1 VVAGAVM
8 YAVIH
13 IPNFAAQVA
22 VRQRPEL
29 RRSPFALVEGEP
41 PAEVVITANKAA
53 RSSGVEAGM
62 TRLQAETIP
71 GVTVVRRVP
80 EDEVS
85 ALMVLHTT
93 ACMFSPRIEHVEY
106 LPGTYALDIRGM
118 NGLFGDEA
126 RLADKLRQSIMEAGF
141 LANTAVSQNF
151 DAAVC
156 LARGRNGISVVS
168 PDCEAEALRDLL
180 LYVLNP
186 SVEQAETFR
195 AWGIRTC
202 GQLAA
207 LAETDLISR
216 IGQAGKRLHLLARG
230 VWPHLMFPMEPN
242 FEESLAE
249 RMELDFPVEMLEPL
263 LFLLARMTDALL
275 ERVKSRALAIAMLR
289 VILHLDGGRQHERV
303 VRPALPLEDKPTLL
317 KLLQLDLETHPPNAA
332 ILSVELHAQ
341 SAAPYR
347 AQHGLFLPQAPEPG
361 RLEVLLAR
369 LRKLLGEDRV
379 GSVELK
385 NDHRPNA
392 FRVVPFAP
400 PPPKKSEPA
409 SLSVATALRVY
420 RPPQTVGVTL
430 VGNAPV
436 RVFWEGQR
444 YTVREIAGP
453 WRVSGQWW
461 SEANWC
467 REEWDVRLAAESA
480 ERVCRIAYDPCSRCW
495 YVQGTYD

>member
-1 VVAGAVM
+1 M
-8 YAVIH
+8 YAVFH
-13 IPNFAAQVA
+13 TPNFPAQVA
-22 VRQRPEL
+22 AKQRPEL
-29 RRSPFALVEGEP
+29 RKSAFALVEGEP
-41 PAEVVITANKAA
+41 PAEIVVAANKAG
-53 RSSGVEAGM
+53 RSSGIEVGM

-71 GVTVVRRVP
+71 GVAVVRRVP
-80 EDEVS
+80 EEEAS
-85 ALMVLHTT
+85 ALTVLHTI
-93 ACMFSPRIEHVEY
+93 ACMFSPRIEYVESV
-106 LPGTYALDIRGM
+106 PGTYALDIRGM

-126 RLADKLRQSIMEAGF
+126 QLANKLRQRITAAGF
-141 LANTAVSQNF
+141 LANVAVVQNF

-156 LARGRNGISVVS
+156 LAQGRDGISIV
-168 PDCEAEALRDLL
+168 PPGCEAEALRDLPL
-180 LYVLNP
+180 HVLNP
-186 SVEQAETFR
+186 SVEHTETFH
-195 AWGIRTC
+195 AWGVRTC

-207 LAETDLISR
+207 LSETDLISR

-230 VWPHLMFPMEPN
+230 AWPHLMFPMEPN
-242 FEESLAE
+242 FEESLVE
-249 RMELDFPVEMLEPL
+249 RMELDYPVEMLEPL

-275 ERVKSRALAIAMLR
+275 ERVQSRALAIAMLR
-289 VILHLDGGRQHERV
+289 IALRLDGGQQHERI

-332 ILSVELHAQ
+332 ILCVELHAQ
-341 SAAPYR
+341 SATPYR

-369 LRKLLGEDRV
+369 LRKLLGEEHV

-385 NDHRPNA
+385 DDHRPNA
-392 FRVVPFAP
+392 FRMVPFAP
-400 PPPKKSEPA
+400 PPPKRSGLS
-409 SLSVATALRVY
+409 SLSVATALRVC
-420 RPPQTVGVTL
+420 RPPQTIGVTL

-461 SEANWC
+461 SESNWC
-467 REEWDVRLAAESA
+467 REEWDVRLVAESA
-480 ERVCRIAYDPCSRCW
+480 ERVCRIAYDPRSRCW

>member
-1 VVAGAVM
+1 M
-8 YAVIH
+8 YAVFH
-13 IPNFAAQVA
+13 TPNFAAQVA
-22 VRQRPEL
+22 AQQRPEL
-29 RRSPFALVEGEP
+29 RKSAFALVDGEP
-41 PAEVVITANKAA
+41 PAEVVIAANKAA

-71 GVTVVRRVP
+71 GVAVMRRLP
-80 EDEVS
+80 EDEAS
-85 ALMVLHTT
+85 ALAVLHTI
-93 ACMFSPRIEHVEY
+93 ACMFSPRIEYVES
-106 LPGTYALDIRGM
+106 LPATYALDIDGM
-118 NGLFGDEA
+118 SGLFGDRA
-126 RLADKLRQSIMEAGF
+126 QLANKLRQCITETGF
-141 LANTAVSQNF
+141 LANIAVAQNF

-156 LARGRNGISVVS
+156 LARGKNGIAVV
-168 PDCEAEALRDLL
+168 PPGCEAETLRDLPL
-180 LYVLNP
+180 HVLNP
-186 SVEQAETFR
+186 SAGHAETFYS
-195 AWGIRTC
+195 WGIRTC

-216 IGQAGKRLHLLARG
+216 IGQAGERLHLLARG
-230 VWPHLMFPMEPN
+230 AWPHLMFPMEPN
-242 FEESLAE
+242 FEESLVE
-249 RMELDFPVEMLEPL
+249 RMELDFSVEMLEPL
-263 LFLLARMTDALL
+263 LFLLARMTDTLL

-289 VILHLDGGRQHERV
+289 VVLHLDGGKQHERI

-332 ILSVELHAQ
+332 ILRVELHAQ
-341 SAAPYR
+341 SATPYR

-369 LRKLLGEDRV
+369 LRKLLGEERV

-385 NDHRPNA
+385 DDHRPSA
-392 FRVVPFAP
+392 FRMVPFAP
-400 PPPKKSEPA
+400 PPPKRSEPS
-409 SLSVATALRVY
+409 SLSVATALRVC

-430 VGNAPV
+430 AGNAPV

-461 SEANWC
+461 SGANWC

-480 ERVCRIAYDPCSRCW
+480 ERVCRIAFDPRSRCW

>member
-1 VVAGAVM
+1 M
-8 YAVIH
+8 YAVVH
-13 IPNFAAQVA
+13 APNFAAQVA
-22 VRQRPEL
+22 AQQRPEL
-29 RRSPFALVEGEP
+29 RNNPFALVEGEP
-41 PAEVVITANKAA
+41 PAEVVIGANTAA
-53 RSSGVEAGM
+53 RSSGVETGM

-71 GVTVVRRVP
+71 GLTVARRVQ
-80 EDEVS
+80 EDEAS
-85 ALMVLHTT
+85 ALIVLHTI
-93 ACMFSPRIEHVEY
+93 ACMFSPRIEYVENP
-106 LPGTYALDIRGM
+106 PGTYALDIRGM

-126 RLADKLRQSIMEAGF
+126 QLASKLRQRIIEAGF
-141 LANTAVSQNF
+141 LANIAVAQNF

-156 LARGRNGISVVS
+156 LAGGRNGISVV
-168 PDCEAEALRDLL
+168 PPGHEPEALRYLPL
-180 LYVLNP
+180 HVLNP
-186 SVEQAETFR
+186 SAEHAETFH

-207 LAETDLISR
+207 LSETDLISR
-216 IGQAGKRLHLLARG
+216 IGQSGKRLHLLARG
-230 VWPHLMFPMEPN
+230 AWPHLMFPIEPN
-242 FEESLAE
+242 FEEGLVE

-263 LFLLARMTDALL
+263 LFLLARMADTLL

-289 VILHLDGGRQHERV
+289 VILHLDGGKQQERI
-303 VRPALPLEDKPTLL
+303 VRPALPLEDKATLL
-317 KLLQLDLETHPPNAA
+317 KLLQLDLEIHPPDAA
-332 ILSVELHAQ
+332 ILSVELHGQ
-341 SAAPYR
+341 SATPYR

-385 NDHRPNA
+385 DDHRSNA
-392 FRVVPFAP
+392 FRMVPFAP
-400 PPPKKSEPA
+400 PPPKKSDSSSP
-409 SLSVATALRVY
+409 SVATALRVC
-420 RPPQTVGVTL
+420 RPPQTVAVTL

-467 REEWDVRLAAESA
+467 REEWDVRLVTEGV
-480 ERVCRIAYDPCSRCW
+480 ERVCRVAYDPRSRCW

>member
-1 VVAGAVM
+1 M
-8 YAVIH
+8 YAVLH
-13 IPNFAAQVA
+13 APNFAAQVA
-22 VRQRPEL
+22 AQQRPEL
-29 RRSPFALVEGEP
+29 RKSAFALVEGEP
-41 PAEVVITANKAA
+41 PAEVVMAANKAA
-53 RSSGVEAGM
+53 RASGVEVGM
-62 TRLQAETIP
+62 TRLQAATIP
-71 GVTVVRRVP
+71 GVLLVRRAP
-80 EDEVS
+80 ENEAS
-85 ALMVLHTT
+85 ALTVLHTI
-93 ACMFSPRIEHVEY
+93 ACMFSPRIESVER
-106 LPGTYALDIRGM
+106 LPGTYALDIDGM
-118 NGLFGDEA
+118 SGLFGEEA
-126 RLADKLRQSIMEAGF
+126 QLAEKLRQRITEAGF
-141 LANTAVSQNF
+141 LANTAVAQNF

-156 LARGRNGISVVS
+156 LARGRNGISVV
-168 PDCEAEALRDLL
+168 PPGCEAEALRDLPL
-180 LYVLNP
+180 HVLNP
-186 SVEQAETFR
+186 SAVHAEMFH

-230 VWPHLMFPMEPN
+230 AWPHLMFPQEPS
-242 FEESLAE
+242 FEKSLSD

-263 LFLLARMTDALL
+263 LFLLARMTDTLL
-275 ERVKSRALAIAMLR
+275 ERVKARALAIAMLR
-289 VILHLDGGRQHERV
+289 VVLHLDRGKQHERL

-332 ILSVELHAQ
+332 ILRLELHAQ
-341 SAAPYR
+341 SAPPYR

-369 LRKLLGEDRV
+369 LRKLLGEERV

-385 NDHRPNA
+385 DDHRSKA
-392 FRVVPFAP
+392 FRMVAFAP
-400 PPPKKSEPA
+400 PPPKKSDPS
-409 SLSVATALRVY
+409 SLSVATALRVR

-430 VGNAPV
+430 VENVPV

-480 ERVCRIAYDPCSRCW
+480 ERVCRIAYDPQSRCW